1 MIHIDDK
8 ETKIKGARIDIYS
21 DLASLSHGL
30 KVIGYSDDEIINSIK
45 LGLADEKDAEELAEK
60 VLEAAFHKYVDKI
73 LGGAEE

>member
-1 MIHIDDK
+1 MIHVDDK

-30 KVIGYSDDEIINSIK
+30 KVIGYSDGEIINSIK
-45 LGLADEKDAEELAEK
+45 LGLVDKKDAEELAEK
-60 VLEAAFHKYVDKI
+60 VLEAAFDKYVDKI